1 MLEEGGFFPA
11 GNFRARQNGCAA
23 PGRRFGEGRD
33 FRAEP
38 KDLRRRM
45 RAMRKT
51 VVEHDVA
58 RWAEAYL
65 TALATLP
72 EHHDKQV
79 RPARKQ

>member
-1 MLEEGGFFPA
+1 
-11 GNFRARQNGCAA
+11 
-23 PGRRFGEGRD
+23 
-33 FRAEP
+33 
-38 KDLRRRM
+38 M

-51 VVEHDVA
+51 VVENDVA

-79 RPARKQ
+79 RPARRG